1 MLVLCLPAAAQNTAL
16 PLSKETLSY
25 TIEWRLITAGKATL
39 QWNPL
44 PDPKSGYQVNLHM
57 ESTGLVSKLY
67 RVEDDYSAMLNQA
80 LCAESSLLKSHEGSR
95 QRETRIT
102 FDAEEKKA
110 FYRETDRVKNSVLLS
125 KETDIPACTHDVTGG
140 LYVLRNAPPELS
152 QSKEI
157 AISDG
162 KKSVMAKVEA
172 QGREDVKTPAGAFK
186 TIRYEVFLF
195 NNVLYKRPARLFV
208 WLTDD
213 RRRLPVQ
220 IRVRMQFTIGTITL
234 LLEKVE

>member
-1 MLVLCLPAAAQNTAL
+1 MASRAHQCHDSAHRCKGQNSITAGRRKKAPVAIVIIILWDYAPTSRGVPFALPATLCDTGGLKPTKLLPLVLVLCLPAAAQNTAL

-110 FYRETDRVKNSVLLS
+110 FYQETDRVKNWCCFRRRP
-125 KETDIPACTHDVTGG
+125 I
-140 LYVLRNAPPELS
+140 
-152 QSKEI
+152 
-157 AISDG
+157 
-162 KKSVMAKVEA
+162 
-172 QGREDVKTPAGAFK
+172 F
-186 TIRYEVFLF
+186 
-195 NNVLYKRPARLFV
+195 RPAH
-208 WLTDD
+208 T
-213 RRRLPVQ
+213 
-220 IRVRMQFTIGTITL
+220 M
-234 LLEKVE
+234 